1 MNKSYFR
8 QRGFSLVEVMAGLL
22 IGLVTVVVIFQVL
35 AVSEGYKRSTTGGAE
50 AIENGAVSLYLLERD
65 IRQAGA
71 GLERSRFGDQINASD
86 GGARV
91 FNFVLAP
98 VVINPGA
105 GNQAD
110 TITVLYSNSSSNGD
124 IKTIQAPGMANAT
137 DPMSLSSSYGLS
149 INDLFII
156 AAPGVNGSLG
166 MVAGP
171 DSDADGI
178 FDGGNVVE
186 HADSVA
192 HAVRYNGDGFP
203 VAYPPGAFVM
213 NLGQRIGTSAPG
225 LNQYAVVNNRLTIAR
240 LFFSNDTDELADN
253 IITVKA
259 QYGIDTD
266 GDNVVDSFALNPAVA
281 DGLPAGVAF
290 NQVRAIRLAV
300 LTRIGAREKNNV
312 APAAITL
319 WPDSAVAPTT
329 AGPVINIAGD
339 DRQYRYRIFTTTIPL
354 RNVVW

>member
-124 IKTIQAPGMANAT
+124 IKNILAPGMADAA
-137 DPMSLSSSYGLS
+137 DPMPLSSSFGLS

-156 AAPGVNGSLG
+156 AAPGVDGSLG
-166 MVAGP
+166 MVTGP
-171 DSDADGI
+171 DADANGILDGNLV
-178 FDGGNVVE
+178 D
-186 HADSVA
+186 HADSA
-192 HAVRYNGDGFP
+192 GHSIRYNEDGFP

-213 NLGQRIGTSAPG
+213 NLGRQIGSSAPG
-225 LNQYAVVNNRLTIAR
+225 LNQYTVANNRLSVTR
-240 LFFSNDTDELADN
+240 LLFGGNADQLADN
-253 IITVKA
+253 IISIKA
-259 QYGIDTD
+259 QYGVDSD
-266 GDNVVDSFALNPAVA
+266 GDNVVDSFALNPAAA

-300 LTRIGAREKNNV
+300 LTRIGVREKTNV

-329 AGPVINIAGD
+329 TGPVINIAGD